1 MNGKELLS
9 ALGTIFE
16 ESNEDLKI
24 AEKQSMTK
32 SDTDTGEDLE
42 IDTTQKVIKLRKK
55 RIVKLKPKVDP
66 EAERKLEPELPVGL
80 TDEQK
85 RLLFSKVV
93 TLFKSTVLWNR
104 GVTVRLEDNGSTP
117 ELSMRYLG
125 DWYNDSDEDDALS

>member
-1 MNGKELLS
+1 MMNGKELLS

-24 AEKQSMTK
+24 TEKQSMPK

-80 TDEQK
+80 TDENIQK
-85 RLLFSKVV
+85 CVPCSQYEYDMAKNGVLIERLLRIF
-93 TLFKSTVLWNR
+93 
-104 GVTVRLEDNGSTP
+104 
-117 ELSMRYLG
+117 
-125 DWYNDSDEDDALS
+125 